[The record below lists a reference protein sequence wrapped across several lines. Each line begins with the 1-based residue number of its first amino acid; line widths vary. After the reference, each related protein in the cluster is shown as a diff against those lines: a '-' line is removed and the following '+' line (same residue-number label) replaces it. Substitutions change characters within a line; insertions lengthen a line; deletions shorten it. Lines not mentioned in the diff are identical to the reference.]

1 MTWTSRERVMK
12 TLDFKEPDR
21 VPVDINPVLDA
32 YIDLKKYLNLEI
44 EEDPKP
50 NAAMEVIP
58 HPLVLQK
65 LGVDLIS
72 VKLGSVKQVNRAPNE
87 DEWGVIRKRYFQPG
101 GGSYLEAVNF
111 PLTDA
116 TLSDLDKYPWP
127 IADLPGRGEGAERM
141 AKRLFEDTDLA
152 LVGRFGSSI
161 VETPLYLMGW
171 DNWLMRMASEPEFA
185 ERLLDIITDINITFD
200 RIGLEAT
207 GKYIQIFKVSGED
220 LGFQTGPLY
229 SMKMFRKMLLPRFQ
243 RRWQAARAYL
253 DTVNP
258 SCKIMLHSCGSIRT
272 YIPDLID
279 AGIQVLDPVQP
290 LAANMDSREL
300 KRDFGTRL
308 AFHGGI
314 DIQQVLPF
322 GSEADVEQEVY
333 SRIQAFAPGGGYILA
348 PSHAIQADV
357 PPANI
362 VAMCRAA
369 VKHGQYPLKSPEG
382 T

>member
-1 MTWTSRERVMK
+1 
-12 TLDFKEPDR
+12 
-21 VPVDINPVLDA
+21 
-32 YIDLKKYLNLEI
+32 
-44 EEDPKP
+44 
-50 NAAMEVIP
+50 
-58 HPLVLQK
+58 
-65 LGVDLIS
+65 
-72 VKLGSVKQVNRAPNE
+72 
-87 DEWGVIRKRYFQPG
+87 
-101 GGSYLEAVNF
+101 
-111 PLTDA
+111 
-116 TLSDLDKYPWP
+116 
-127 IADLPGRGEGAERM
+127 
-141 AKRLFEDTDLA
+141 
-152 LVGRFGSSI
+152 
-161 VETPLYLMGW
+161 
-171 DNWLMRMASEPEFA
+171 
-185 ERLLDIITDINITFD
+185 
-200 RIGLEAT
+200 
-207 GKYIQIFKVSGED
+207 
-220 LGFQTGPLY
+220 
-229 SMKMFRKMLLPRFQ
+229 
-243 RRWQAARAYL
+243 
-253 DTVNP
+253 
-258 SCKIMLHSCGSIRT
+258 MLHSCGSIRP

-322 GSEADVEQEVY
+322 GSEADVEQEVH